1 MTESIFSVSGWQLLF
16 NLINLVIDYLILKKF
31 IYQPVKKMFAQRQA
45 EVEDTYKKAD
55 EANAD
60 ATSLKQQYEQKMAG
74 AREEA
79 DAIVRNA
86 TGRAQVRSDAMIA
99 EARQNASEIIRR
111 ADEQAAIEKK
121 QALNQVKNQIADLAL
136 QAAENVIR
144 KELDADSHRKMID
157 DFIENVGEQQWQN

>member
-1 MTESIFSVSGWQLLF
+1 MTESIFSVSGWRLLF
-16 NLINLVIDYLILKKF
+16 TLITLVIDYLILKKF
-31 IYQPVKKMFAQRQA
+31 LYQPVKKMFAQRQA

-99 EARQNASEIIRR
+99 EARQNGSEIIRR
-111 ADEQAAIEKK
+111 ADE
-121 QALNQVKNQIADLAL
+121 
-136 QAAENVIR
+136 
-144 KELDADSHRKMID
+144 
-157 DFIENVGEQQWQN
+157 

>member
-16 NLINLVIDYLILKKF
+16 TLVNLVIDYFILKKF
-31 IYQPVKKMFAQRQA
+31 LYQPVKRMFAQRQA

-60 ATSLKQQYEQKMAG
+60 ANSLKQQYEQKMAT
-74 AREEA
+74 AKEEA
-79 DAIVRNA
+79 DAIVRSA
-86 TGRAQVRSDAMIA
+86 TGRAQLRSDAMIP

-121 QALNQVKNQIADLAL
+121 QALNEVKNQIADLAL
-136 QAAENVIR
+136 QAAENVIH

-157 DFIENVGEQQWQN
+157 EFIENVGEQQWQN

>member
-16 NLINLVIDYLILKKF
+16 TLINLVIDYFILKKF
-31 IYQPVKKMFAQRQA
+31 LYQPVKKMFAQRQA

-99 EARQNASEIIRR
+99 EARQNASEIIHR

>member
-16 NLINLVIDYLILKKF
+16 TLINLVIDYFILKKF
-31 IYQPVKKMFAQRQA
+31 LYQPVKKMFAQRQA

-86 TGRAQVRSDAMIA
+86 TG
-99 EARQNASEIIRR
+99 R